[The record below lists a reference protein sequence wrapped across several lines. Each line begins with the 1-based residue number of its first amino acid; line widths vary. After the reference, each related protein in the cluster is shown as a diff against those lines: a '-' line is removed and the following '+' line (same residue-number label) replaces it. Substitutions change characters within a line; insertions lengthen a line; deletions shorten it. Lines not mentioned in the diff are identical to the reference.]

1 MNANLYASFAAA
13 AAQAGE
19 TPVFVEQG
27 ETRLTYAG
35 LDEAVGGYAA
45 ALAGRGAR
53 PGDRV
58 LVQAEKAI
66 EVALLYLACLRAGLV
81 YVPLNTAYTP
91 AELAYFIADCEP
103 ALIFA
108 PGHLDLAALE
118 AAPCP
123 FETVARGPDDLA
135 AILYTSGTTGRS
147 KGAML
152 SHDNLASNA
161 LVLKDVWHWRPG
173 DVLIHALPI
182 YHVHGLFVALH
193 GALLN
198 GSTMLWHRVF
208 DARAVLAD
216 MARATILMGV
226 PTFYVRLLADPG
238 LGREAVAAMRLFV
251 SGSAPL
257 LEATFAEFEAR
268 TGHRILERYGMT
280 EAGMICSNP
289 YDGARLPGT
298 VGFALP
304 GVEARVADD
313 QGGELPRG
321 APGVLEIRGPNLFK
335 GYWRNP
341 GKTAEEMRAGGWF
354 ITGDIATM
362 AEDGRVAIVG
372 RAKDL
377 IIAGGLN
384 LYPKEI
390 ELALDA
396 VPGVAESAVIGV
408 PHADLGE
415 AAVAV
420 VVRIDPAL
428 DEATILAA
436 ISDLARFKQPRR
448 ILFADALPRNAMG
461 KVQKAALRDAHRGLF
476 GG

>member
-1 MNANLYASFAAA
+1 
-13 AAQAGE
+13 
-19 TPVFVEQG
+19 
-27 ETRLTYAG
+27 
-35 LDEAVGGYAA
+35 LDAAVGGYAA
-45 ALAGRGAR
+45 ALVARGAR

-58 LVQAEKAI
+58 LVQADKSI

-91 AELAYFIADCEP
+91 AELAYFIADAEP
-103 ALIFA
+103 ALVFA
-108 PGHLDLAALE
+108 PGHLDLAALD
-118 AAPCP
+118 AAPAA
-123 FETVARGPDDLA
+123 FATVARVPDDLA

-161 LVLKDVWHWRPG
+161 LVLKDYWHWQRG

-198 GSTMLWHRVF
+198 GSTMLWHHGF
-208 DARAVLAD
+208 DADAVLAD
-216 MARATILMGV
+216 MAQATILMGV
-226 PTFYVRLLADPG
+226 PTFYVRLAAHPG
-238 LGREAVAAMRLFV
+238 LTRAAASRMRLFV

-257 LEATFAEFEAR
+257 LEAIFAEFEEK

-289 YDGARLPGT
+289 YQGERLPGT
-298 VGFALP
+298 VGYALP
-304 GVEARVADD
+304 GVEARVADEH
-313 QGGELPRG
+313 GKEPPRG

-341 GKTAEEMRAGGWF
+341 AKTAEEMRADGFF

-408 PHADLGE
+408 PHPDLGE

-420 VVRIDPAL
+420 VVRSDPAL
-428 DEATILAA
+428 DEAAVLAGVA
-436 ISDLARFKQPRR
+436 DLARFKQPRR
-448 ILFADALPRNAMG
+448 ILFAEALPRNAMG
-461 KVQKAALRDAHRGLF
+461 KVQKAALRDQYRDLF
-476 GG
+476 PNS